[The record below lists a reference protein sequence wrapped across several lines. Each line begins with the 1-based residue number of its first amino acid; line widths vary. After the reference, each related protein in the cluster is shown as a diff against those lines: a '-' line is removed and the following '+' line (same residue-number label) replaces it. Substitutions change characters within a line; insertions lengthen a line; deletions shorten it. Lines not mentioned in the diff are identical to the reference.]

1 MALTAKQH
9 SFSRGRTVI
18 LLHLLQRL
26 LVLKAMSKTLN
37 ALHPRNPHQGRY
49 DLQLLCQKHPA
60 LTPYITTTPAGL
72 PSIDFSEAK
81 AVQALNAALLAT
93 YYQVSFWQLPEGY
106 LCPPI
111 PGRADYIHYAA
122 DLVAELHNTPQTV
135 PTGKQIRMLDIG
147 CGANCIYAIL
157 ASRSYGWQVVGS
169 EVEQQAL
176 LIADTIVKANPALK
190 GLIKLRLQ
198 PDAAHVLKNI
208 ILADDYFDLIVC
220 NPPFYTSAAEALAVN
235 QQKWQKLGKANQG
248 RNFAGSGSELWCEGG
263 ELAFISKMI
272 VESATYAKQVGWF
285 STLVSQQK
293 HHKPLVALLVK
304 QGKEPGK
311 AQANIEIRQIKM
323 QQGQKSSLM
332 LAWRYTA

>member
-1 MALTAKQH
+1 
-9 SFSRGRTVI
+9 
-18 LLHLLQRL
+18 
-26 LVLKAMSKTLN
+26 MSKTLN

-147 CGANCIYAIL
+147 CGGGLLCEPL
-157 ASRSYGWQVVGS
+157 A
-169 EVEQQAL
+169 
-176 LIADTIVKANPALK
+176 
-190 GLIKLRLQ
+190 RLGAAVTGV
-198 PDAAHVLKNI
+198 DAAEENI
-208 ILADDYFDLIVC
+208 AVASAHAAGADGLVGKGKARRGRGGTERPRLFDLLDQF
-220 NPPFYTSAAEALAVN
+220 N
-235 QQKWQKLGKANQG
+235 
-248 RNFAGSGSELWCEGG
+248 RGSGWHQKGG
-263 ELAFISKMI
+263 DIQIACSRGPSPL
-272 VESATYAKQVGWF
+272 TGQQVIQPLHRG
-285 STLVSQQK
+285 QQ
-293 HHKPLVALLVK
+293 LRAC
-304 QGKEPGK
+304 Q
-311 AQANIEIRQIKM
+311 R
-323 QQGQKSSLM
+323 
-332 LAWRYTA
+332 